1 MESRE
6 ERYMECV
13 LAVDGGNTKTIALV
27 ATLDGRIV
35 GSGRAG
41 CGDIY
46 NAQAEG
52 KTSEEA
58 AFHNIACAVT
68 DALQSAQAEPE
79 DLVTSAFGMAGAD
92 WPEDFAELQAGIK
105 ARGWGRTHLV
115 QNDALGVLHAGT
127 VKNMGV
133 SIVCGTG
140 SATGA
145 RGPDGRVWHSSFWQL
160 DARGSTQLGKKM
172 LYAAY
177 RSALGIEQPTTLTAR
192 ILAYF
197 GMSSIEEVL
206 HYWNRRIYRTTRS
219 LQYIRG
225 LTPLLLDEAEAGD
238 GVAQQIVTK
247 QGQMLGNI
255 AIVAARR
262 VGIEGTAFPL
272 VLAGS
277 VLKHPS
283 PMLADAIVERVRTT
297 SPAVR
302 PVRSRFEPVVGLLFT
317 ALEMA
322 GVTMD
327 DELLERL
334 VPTVPDATLF
344 ETRPIVP
351 ISNGG
356 KK

>member
-1 MESRE
+1 
-6 ERYMECV
+6 MECV

-27 ATLDGRIV
+27 ATLDGRIM
-35 GSGRAG
+35 GAGRAG

-58 AFHNIACAVT
+58 AFSNIAQAIMQ
-68 DALQSAQAEPE
+68 ALQTAQTELG
-79 DLVTSAFGMAGAD
+79 DLAASVFGMAGAD
-92 WPEDFAELQAGIK
+92 WPEDFADLQAGIK
-105 ARGWGRTHLV
+105 ARGWGRAILV
-115 QNDALGVLHAGT
+115 QNDALGILHAGT
-127 VKNMGV
+127 MKNIGV

-177 RSALGIEQPTTLTAR
+177 WSALGIEQPTTLTAR
-192 ILAYF
+192 VLDYF
-197 GMSSIEEVL
+197 GMSSMEEVL
-206 HYWNRRIYRTTRS
+206 HYWNSRIYRTTRS
-219 LQYIRG
+219 PRHIGG

-262 VGIEGTAFPL
+262 VGLEGTAFPL

-277 VLKHPS
+277 VLRHPS
-283 PMLADAIVERVRTT
+283 PMLVDAIVESVRTT
-297 SPAVR
+297 SPDVQ
-302 PVRSRFEPVVGLLFT
+302 PVRSRFEPVVGLLFS

-322 GVTMD
+322 RVTID
-327 DELLERL
+327 EELLARL
-334 VPTVPDATLF
+334 GPTLPDAALF
-344 ETRPIVP
+344 ETRPT
-351 ISNGG
+351 GTY
-356 KK
+356 KR